1 MTAPLRTLVALA
13 TLLVAGPASAQP
25 FEARWRSR
33 VRDFRAE
40 NARLADDARTVVLLG
55 SSSMEGWRYSNR
67 VSRFLPA
74 GRQYLN
80 RGISGDGIGHGSTGI
95 KNRLDSSV
103 FDCKPSH
110 VFLLNGHNSVGRD
123 GSGLESTARLYDE
136 VVAAIRARF
145 PTVVVGLVTCQ
156 PTEGST
162 YGALA
167 PHLVRLNERIR
178 EIARARGCPL
188 IDLHALTVGPDGLR
202 PRPGISTDG
211 IHMTDEGYRILGR
224 EIARVLQAHDALPPP
239 TPEPTPTPAPAPAPA
254 PEPTPAPTPDPD
266 PEPTPAPAPDAER
279 VHVVKR
285 GDTLGRIARRY
296 GTTVARLVT
305 LNGITDPNL
314 IRVGQRIKLP
324 PTGGMTGALG
334 GP

>member
-1 MTAPLRTLVALA
+1 MTTPVRLSCFLA
-13 TLLVAGPASAQP
+13 LLVAAASTPAWAQP
-25 FEARWRSR
+25 FEERWRSR

-40 NARLADDARTVVLLG
+40 NARLADDAQTVVLLG
-55 SSSMEGWRYSNR
+55 SSSMEGWRQGSR

-110 VFLLNGHNSVGRD
+110 VVLLNGHNSVGRD
-123 GSGLESTARLYDE
+123 GSGLASTARLYEE
-136 VVAAIRARF
+136 VVDAIRDRL
-145 PTVVVGLVTCQ
+145 PTVVLVLVTCQ

-162 YGALA
+162 YGPLA

-178 EIARARGCPL
+178 AIARARGLPL
-188 IDLHALTVGPDGLR
+188 IDLHALTVGQDGLR
-202 PRPGISTDG
+202 PRAGISTDG

-224 EIARVLQAHDALPPP
+224 EIARVLDAHDTLPAPTPAPTPTPTP
-239 TPEPTPTPAPAPAPA
+239 TPEPTPTPAPT
-254 PEPTPAPTPDPD
+254 PEPDTQ
-266 PEPTPAPAPDAER
+266 R
-279 VHVVKR
+279 VHVVQK
-285 GDTLGRIARRY
+285 GETLGRIAQRY
-296 GTTVARLVT
+296 GTTVARLVA
-305 LNGITDPNL
+305 LNGISNPNL
-314 IRVGQRIKLP
+314 IRVGQRIQLP

-334 GP
+334 D